1 MSDLVVDFHRVTKSF
16 MRPKAGGEKQSK
28 FKRVFSKAENEKI
41 FAVKDVSFQIERGET
56 IAFIGP
62 NGSGK
67 STSIKMMTGILFPDE
82 GEIKILGLS
91 PQEQRVKLTKKIGCV
106 FGQKS
111 NLWFHLPPSD
121 SFKLLGKIYDLDSKA
136 LTQRLNQLVDSFHLK
151 DIVNTPVRKLSLGQR
166 MKCEIVSTLL
176 HNPEVLFLDEPTI
189 GLDIVAKSQI
199 RDELKRL
206 NEEENITIFLTSH
219 DAGDVDQ
226 IANRTI
232 VINHGELLYD
242 GSTRELKN
250 HYVHTNRVEVISE
263 PSMEEIISE
272 IYRDARGGIVIGSK
286 VIDDTK
292 DAQVDADG

>member
-1 MSDLVVDFHRVTKSF
+1 
-16 MRPKAGGEKQSK
+16 MRPIRTDERKSL
-28 FKRVFSKAENEKI
+28 FKKIFSKENSETVY
-41 FAVKDVSFQIERGET
+41 AVKDVSFQIEKGET

-67 STSIKMMTGILFPDE
+67 STTIKMMTGILFPNQ
-82 GEIKILGLS
+82 GSIKVLGLS
-91 PQEQRVKLTKKIGCV
+91 PQEQRIELTRRIGCV

-111 NLWFHLPPSD
+111 NLWFHLPPFD
-121 SFKLLGKIYDLDSKA
+121 SFKLLGKIYDLDTKK
-136 LTQRLNQLVDSFHLK
+136 LNERLDELVSAFNLNEL
-151 DIVNTPVRKLSLGQR
+151 IYTPVRKLSLGQR

-176 HNPEVLFLDEPTI
+176 HKPEVIFLDEPTI
-189 GLDIVAKSQI
+189 GLDIVAKTQI
-199 RDELKRL
+199 RDELIRL
-206 NEEENITIFLTSH
+206 NKKENITVFLTSH

-242 GSTRELKN
+242 GSTKELKD

-272 IYRDARGGIVIGSK
+272 IYHDAGKGIVIGSESK
-286 VIDDTK
+286 NSD
-292 DAQVDADG
+292 

>member
-1 MSDLVVDFHRVTKSF
+1 MSDVVVDFHDVAKSF
-16 MRPKAGGEKQSK
+16 LRPKAKDRPTGIRSL
-28 FKRVFSKAENEKI
+28 FSKIENETI
-41 FAVKDVSFQIERGET
+41 YAVKNVDFKIERGET

-67 STSIKMMTGILFPDE
+67 STSIKMMTGILFPNE
-82 GEIKILGLS
+82 GSIKVLGLS
-91 PQEQRVKLTKKIGCV
+91 PQEQRVKLTKRIGCV

-121 SFKLLGKIYDLDSKA
+121 SFRLLGKIYDLDSRA
-136 LTQRLNQLVDSFHLK
+136 LKVRLDQLVESFQLE

-176 HNPEVLFLDEPTI
+176 HKPEVIFLDEPTI
-189 GLDIVAKSQI
+189 GLDIVAKTQI

-206 NEEENITIFLTSH
+206 NEDENITIFLTSH
-219 DAGDVDQ
+219 DAGDVEQ

-242 GSTRELKN
+242 GSTQELKD
-250 HYVHTNRVEVISE
+250 HYVHTNRVEVVSE

-272 IYRDARGGIVIGSK
+272 IYRDARGGVVIGME
-286 VIDDTK
+286 DR
-292 DAQVDADG
+292 QVDEQ

>member
-1 MSDLVVDFHRVTKSF
+1 MSDVVVDFHDVTKSF
-16 MRPKAGGEKQSK
+16 LRPKAKDRPTGIRSL
-28 FKRVFSKAENEKI
+28 FSKIENETI
-41 FAVKDVSFQIERGET
+41 YAVKNVDFKIERGET

-67 STSIKMMTGILFPDE
+67 STSIKMMTGILFPNE
-82 GEIKILGLS
+82 GSIKVLGLS
-91 PQEQRVKLTKKIGCV
+91 PQEQRVKLTKRIGCV

-121 SFKLLGKIYDLDSKA
+121 SFKLLGKIYDLDSRA
-136 LTQRLNQLVDSFHLK
+136 LKERLDQLVESFQLK

-176 HNPEVLFLDEPTI
+176 HKPEVIFLDEPTI
-189 GLDIVAKSQI
+189 GLDIVAKTQI

-206 NEEENITIFLTSH
+206 NEDENITIFLTSH
-219 DAGDVDQ
+219 DAGDVEQ

-242 GSTRELKN
+242 GSTQELKD
-250 HYVHTNRVEVISE
+250 HYVHTNRVEVVSE

-272 IYRDARGGIVIGSK
+272 IYHDARGGVVIGME
-286 VIDDTK
+286 DRQEDE
-292 DAQVDADG
+292 Q

>member
-1 MSDLVVDFHRVTKSF
+1 MSDVVVDFQDVTKSF
-16 MRPKAGGEKQSK
+16 LRPKAGTKK
-28 FKRVFSKAENEKI
+28 RLFKKAENETI
-41 FAVKDVSFQIERGET
+41 YAVKDVSFKIERGET

-67 STSIKMMTGILFPDE
+67 STSIKMMTGILFPNS
-82 GEIKILGLS
+82 GKIEVLGLS
-91 PQEQRVKLTKKIGCV
+91 PQEQRIKLTKKIGCV

-111 NLWFHLPPSD
+111 NLWFHLPPTD
-121 SFKLLGKIYDLDSKA
+121 SFKLLGKIYDVDSKK
-136 LTQRLNQLVDSFHLK
+136 LKQRLDHLVESFQLQEIVD
-151 DIVNTPVRKLSLGQR
+151 TPVRKLSLGQR

-219 DAGDVDQ
+219 DAGDVEQ

-242 GSTRELKN
+242 GTTQELKD

-272 IYRDARGGIVIGSK
+272 IYHDARGGIVIGNE
-286 VIDDTK
+286 DE
-292 DAQVDADG
+292 

>member
-1 MSDLVVDFHRVTKSF
+1 MKDLAVDFCDVSKYFLRPIRTDERKSL
-16 MRPKAGGEKQSK
+16 
-28 FKRVFSKAENEKI
+28 FKKIFSKENSETVY
-41 FAVKDVSFQIERGET
+41 AVKDVSFQIEKGET

-67 STSIKMMTGILFPDE
+67 STTIKMMTGILFPNQ
-82 GEIKILGLS
+82 GSIKVLGLS
-91 PQEQRVKLTKKIGCV
+91 PQEQRIELTRRIGCV

-111 NLWFHLPPSD
+111 NLWFHLPPFD
-121 SFKLLGKIYDLDSKA
+121 SFKLLGKIYDLDTKK
-136 LTQRLNQLVDSFHLK
+136 LNERLDELVSAFNLNEL
-151 DIVNTPVRKLSLGQR
+151 IYTPVRKLSLGQR

-176 HNPEVLFLDEPTI
+176 HKPEVIFLDEPTI
-189 GLDIVAKSQI
+189 GLDIVAKTQI
-199 RDELKRL
+199 RDELIRL
-206 NEEENITIFLTSH
+206 NKKENITVFLTSH

-242 GSTRELKN
+242 GSTKELKD

-272 IYRDARGGIVIGSK
+272 IYHDAGKGIVIGSESK
-286 VIDDTK
+286 NRD
-292 DAQVDADG
+292 

>member
-1 MSDLVVDFHRVTKSF
+1 MSDVVVDFNNVTKSF
-16 MRPKAGGEKQSK
+16 LRPKAKD
-28 FKRVFSKAENEKI
+28 RVTGIKSLFSKVDNETI
-41 FAVKDVSFQIERGET
+41 YAVKNVDFKIRRGET

-67 STSIKMMTGILFPDE
+67 STSIKMMTGILFPNE
-82 GEIKILGLS
+82 GSIKVLGLS
-91 PQEQRVKLTKKIGCV
+91 PQEQRVKLTKRIGCV

-121 SFKLLGKIYDLDSKA
+121 SFRLLGKIYDLDSRA
-136 LTQRLNQLVDSFHLK
+136 LKERLNQLVESFQLK

-176 HNPEVLFLDEPTI
+176 HKPEVIFLDEPTI
-189 GLDIVAKSQI
+189 GLDIVAKTQI

-219 DAGDVDQ
+219 DAGDVEQ

-242 GSTRELKN
+242 GSTQELKD
-250 HYVHTNRVEVISE
+250 HYVHTNRVEVVSE

-272 IYRDARGGIVIGSK
+272 IYHDARGGVVIGME
-286 VIDDTK
+286 DRQEDE
-292 DAQVDADG
+292 Q

>member
-1 MSDLVVDFHRVTKSF
+1 MKDLAVDFCDVSKYFLRPIRTDERKSL
-16 MRPKAGGEKQSK
+16 
-28 FKRVFSKAENEKI
+28 FKKIFSKENSETVY
-41 FAVKDVSFQIERGET
+41 AVKDVSFQIEKGET

-67 STSIKMMTGILFPDE
+67 STTIKMMTGILFPNQ
-82 GEIKILGLS
+82 GSIKVLGLS
-91 PQEQRVKLTKKIGCV
+91 PQEQRIELTRRIGCV

-111 NLWFHLPPSD
+111 NLWFHLPPFD
-121 SFKLLGKIYDLDSKA
+121 SFKLLGKIYDLDTKK
-136 LTQRLNQLVDSFHLK
+136 LNERLDELVSAFNLNEL
-151 DIVNTPVRKLSLGQR
+151 IYTPGRKLSLGQR

-176 HNPEVLFLDEPTI
+176 HKPEVIFLDEPTI
-189 GLDIVAKSQI
+189 GLDIVAKTQI
-199 RDELKRL
+199 RDELIRL
-206 NEEENITIFLTSH
+206 NKKENITVFLTSH

-242 GSTRELKN
+242 GSTKELKD

-272 IYRDARGGIVIGSK
+272 IYHDAGKGIVIGSESK
-286 VIDDTK
+286 NSD
-292 DAQVDADG
+292 

>member
-1 MSDLVVDFHRVTKSF
+1 MSDVVVDFHDVTKSF
-16 MRPKAGGEKQSK
+16 LRPKVKDRATGIRSL
-28 FKRVFSKAENEKI
+28 FSKVENETVY
-41 FAVKDVSFQIERGET
+41 AVKNVDFKIARGET

-67 STSIKMMTGILFPDE
+67 STSIKMMTGILFPNE
-82 GEIKILGLS
+82 GSIKVLGLS
-91 PQEQRVKLTKKIGCV
+91 PQEQRVKLTKRIGCV

-121 SFKLLGKIYDLDSKA
+121 SFKLLGKIYDLDSRA
-136 LTQRLNQLVDSFHLK
+136 LKERLDQLVESFQLK

-176 HNPEVLFLDEPTI
+176 HKPEVIFLDEPTI
-189 GLDIVAKSQI
+189 GLDIVAKTQI

-206 NEEENITIFLTSH
+206 NEDENITIFLTSH
-219 DAGDVDQ
+219 DAGDVEQ

-242 GSTRELKN
+242 GSTQELKD
-250 HYVHTNRVEVISE
+250 HYVHTNRVEVVSE

-272 IYRDARGGIVIGSK
+272 IYRDARGGIVIGMEDSQE
-286 VIDDTK
+286 DE
-292 DAQVDADG
+292 Q